1 LLRADE
7 NLEDVDEDADDTG
20 DTDDADDA
28 DDADETGDADEDL
41 ELGAEK
47 DELCDFDASLRVK
60 YFFCLLRCLLLFAIF
75 HADFIFI

>member
-20 DTDDADDA
+20 DTDDTDDTDDA
-28 DDADETGDADEDL
+28 DDADEDL

-47 DELCDFDASLRVK
+47 DELCDVDASLRVK